1 MRANLPKQGEID
13 YFKVIGEEGLQYA
26 INKPFSDALCG
37 QILSDIG
44 VIISLLPP
52 PPGKLIDF
60 GCGTGWTSCFF
71 AKRGYEVVGVDIS
84 PLAIQYAEE
93 AKTKM
98 GLKNLNFIVSDY
110 ENLRLENIFDF
121 AVFFYSLHHS
131 EDYEAALKTAY
142 NSLKSYGVC
151 ITCEPGLGHA
161 KQKPSTEAV
170 EKYNV
175 TERDMPPK
183 YIIKAARKAGFKKN
197 ETYPRLHS
205 VKRIVG
211 DKIPFK
217 ILSDNA
223 LIREL
228 VFFLLIV
235 RAWLFKKSRESI
247 VKLIKENLD
256 SSIRLDLKAKLA
268 VKVFKRKL
276 KEGETFAAKII
287 IKNIGSS
294 VWLPSHANKGAVYLG
309 CHLLDHQGKL
319 IELDFYREKLTQGSG
334 RPIGP
339 KESIIVQVKINSPPR
354 GAYIL
359 EFDLVAEGVCWF
371 KDNGS
376 QSVRVP
382 IRVI

>member
-1 MRANLPKQGEID
+1 M
-13 YFKVIGEEGLQYA
+13 QYA
-26 INKPFSDALCG
+26 IQKPFSDDLCG

-44 VIISLLPP
+44 VIMFLLPP

-71 AKRGYEVVGVDIS
+71 AQRGYDVVGVDIS

-93 AKTKM
+93 TKTKM
-98 GLKNLNFIVSDY
+98 GLKNLDFILSDY
-110 ENLRLENIFDF
+110 ENIRLENSFDF

-131 EDYEAALKTAY
+131 ENHEAALKTAF
-142 NSLKSYGVC
+142 NSLKSRGVC

-161 KQKPSTEAV
+161 KQKPSMEAV
-170 EKYNV
+170 EKFNV

-183 YIIKAARKAGFKKN
+183 TIIKAARKAGFNKN
-197 ETYPRLHS
+197 ETYPRYHA
-205 VKRIVG
+205 VKRIAS

-217 ILSDNA
+217 LPRGNA
-223 LIREL
+223 LIQEWL
-228 VFFLLIV
+228 FFLSLA
-235 RAWLFKKSRESI
+235 RTWLFKKSRGSI

-256 SSIRLDLKAKLA
+256 SSIHLNLKATLA
-268 VKVFKRKL
+268 VKVFKGEI
-276 KEGETFAAKII
+276 KESETFAAKII
-287 IKNIGSS
+287 IKNISPS
-294 VWLPSHANKGAVYLG
+294 VWLPTNARKGAVHLG

-319 IELDFYREKLTQGSG
+319 ITFDFYREKLTPGSG
-334 RPIGP
+334 RPIRP
-339 KESIIVQVKINSPPR
+339 KESVKVQVKINPPPR

-371 KDNGS
+371 NESGS
-376 QSVRVP
+376 RSVRVP

>member
-1 MRANLPKQGEID
+1 MGANLPKQGEID
-13 YFKVIGEEGLQYA
+13 YFKVIGEEGLQRA
-26 INKPFSDALCG
+26 RDKPFSDDLCG
-37 QILSDIG
+37 KILSDIG
-44 VIISLLPP
+44 VIMSVLPP

-84 PLAIQYAEE
+84 ALAIQYAEE
-93 AKTKM
+93 AKIKM

-110 ENLRLENIFDF
+110 ENIRLENIFDF

-142 NSLKSYGVC
+142 HSLKSCGVC

-161 KQKPSTEAV
+161 KQKPSIEAV

-183 YIIKAARKAGFKKN
+183 YIIKAARKVGFKKN
-197 ETYPRLHS
+197 ETYPCLDS
-205 VKRIVG
+205 VKRMG
-211 DKIPFK
+211 SDKIPFK
-217 ILSDNA
+217 LLRDNA

-228 VFFLLIV
+228 VFFLSLV
-235 RAWLFKKSRESI
+235 RAGLFKKSRGSI

-256 SSIRLDLKAKLA
+256 SSIRLNLQAKLA
-268 VKVFKRKL
+268 VKVFKRKI
-276 KEGETFAAKII
+276 KEGETFDAKII

-294 VWLPSHANKGAVYLG
+294 VWLPTNANKGAVHLG
-309 CHLLDHQGKL
+309 CHLLDQQGKL

-339 KESIIVQVKINSPPR
+339 KESVLVQAKINPPPR

-371 KDNGS
+371 KESGS

-382 IRVI
+382 MRVI

>member
-1 MRANLPKQGEID
+1 MPKQGEID
-13 YFKVIGEEGLQYA
+13 YFKAIGKEGLQYA
-26 INKPFSDALCG
+26 IDKPFSDELCG
-37 QILSDIG
+37 QMLSDIG
-44 VIISLLPP
+44 VIMSLLPP

-84 PLAIQYAEE
+84 PLAVQYAEK
-93 AKTKM
+93 AKTEM
-98 GLKNLNFIVSDY
+98 RLTNLHFIVSDY
-110 ENLRLENIFDF
+110 ENIRLENDFDF

-142 NSLKSYGVC
+142 NSMKSYGVC

-161 KQKPSTEAV
+161 KQKPSMDAV

-183 YIIKAARKAGFKKN
+183 YIIKAARKIGFKKN
-197 ETYPRLHS
+197 ETYPRLYA

-211 DKIPFK
+211 DEIPFK
-217 ILSDNA
+217 ILKDNA

-228 VFFLLIV
+228 VFFLSLV
-235 RAWLFKKSRESI
+235 RAWLFRKSRGSI

-256 SSIRLDLKAKLA
+256 SSRRLNLKATLA
-268 VKVFKRKL
+268 VKVFKREM
-276 KEGETFAAKII
+276 KEGETFNAKIL
-287 IKNIGSS
+287 IKNTGSS
-294 VWLPSHANKGAVYLG
+294 VWLPTTAKKGAVHLG
-309 CHLLDHQGKL
+309 CHLLDQQGKL
-319 IELDFYREKLTQGSG
+319 IELDFYREYLTQGSG
-334 RPIGP
+334 RPIRP
-339 KESIIVQVKINSPPR
+339 KESIIVQARINSPPR

-371 KDNGS
+371 KENGS
-376 QSVRVP
+376 HSVHVP